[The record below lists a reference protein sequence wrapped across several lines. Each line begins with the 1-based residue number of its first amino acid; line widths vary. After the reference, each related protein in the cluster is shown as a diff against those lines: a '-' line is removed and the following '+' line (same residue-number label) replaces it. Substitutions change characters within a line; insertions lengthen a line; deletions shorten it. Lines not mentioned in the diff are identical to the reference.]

1 MKVYILKHPDSKYS
15 GNVLGVS
22 FDNGIGSTCSQ
33 TDAQFCV
40 QKKGCKDVTDDYE
53 AKVDEKKAL
62 VTNYVPKKKKGKGKG
77 KEKEAPEDEKTEP
90 AEPEK
95 K

>member
-1 MKVYILKHPDSKYS
+1 MKIFILKHPDSKFT

-22 FDNGIGSTCSQ
+22 FDKGIGSTCSER
-33 TDAQFCV
+33 DAQFCV

-62 VTNYVPKKKKGKGKG
+62 VTNYVLKKKGKKG
-77 KEKEAPEDEKTEP
+77 KADKADNEEKEAPANKEK
-90 AEPEK
+90 
-95 K
+95 